1 MIPGVECRLCAGA
14 CVVYIVLVQSYS
26 QIFSLTGCGLGV
38 EKRRR
43 KLESGKSRFYGILFS
58 LGKNGDPM
66 EVHHTQFSDT
76 DVARLHWFV
85 ILMKTTRTR
94 HVVELQ
100 K

>member
-1 MIPGVECRLCAGA
+1 MIPGVDYA
-14 CVVYIVLVQSYS
+14 LVRALFILYWYS

-58 LGKNGDPM
+58 LGKKGDPM
-66 EVHHTQFSDT
+66 EVHHTQFRDT

>member
-1 MIPGVECRLCAGA
+1 MIPGVDYL
-14 CVVYIVLVQSYS
+14 LVRALFILYWYS
-26 QIFSLTGCGLGV
+26 QIFSLTAV
-38 EKRRR
+38 DWKWRRGEGNW
-43 KLESGKSRFYGILFS
+43 ESGNQERVDSTVSCFHWE
-58 LGKNGDPM
+58 KNGDSM

-76 DVARLHWFV
+76 DVARLYWFV